1 MKQKFMELLDHI
13 PDYKSFLTPEEL
25 DHSSLELAKRFPDVV
40 SVFSIGKTKEG
51 REIYCLKIGEGSKN
65 ALMFG
70 CPHPNEPIGTMM
82 LEYFSGKL
90 AEDEALRKDLDYTWY
105 IVKAWDA
112 DGLKKNERWLK
123 GPYHIYNYSR
133 YFFRPAGHQ
142 QVDWTFP
149 VDYKEL
155 HFHKT
160 IPETLAMMDL
170 IDRIKPHFIYS
181 LHNAGFGG
189 VYWYISDELK
199 DLYDDMRAAAKR
211 VNIPLNLG
219 EPEVPWCKEL
229 SPAVYQSL
237 GIEQDYDYYEKYGE
251 ENIAE
256 LINAGNCSE
265 SYARERHGSF
275 TLLTELPYFYDARIM
290 DNSEGS
296 KIRRDCILESLDR
309 QKEHEE
315 RVKTFLKELGNIV
328 SEDNQYRMALE
339 AFTKNSENKG
349 TRNMVQKSPEYNR
362 KATVAEEF
370 DSGLMTRFYSL
381 LSLGMVIG
389 MCEYELEHRKQKL
402 TQQEIE
408 CLNRVM
414 REVEEIHKTEAE
426 YLETHLN
433 YEVVPIRKLV
443 SVQLECGLLVSDY
456 LKDKA
461 PIGTNYKLKRFLEM
475 PYERSPKWL
484 DENHIVYLRH
494 DSHGDHIWKRNIH
507 TGQTTR
513 MTREEVRIWSFHC
526 GVGGELYYTM
536 DSSGSECEQICKLS
550 PDGEV
555 RQLTNEPGVRHLFG
569 GESSDG
575 KYIAY
580 ACNQRSGQT
589 FDIWRMNLQTGEK
602 HMVKQHAD
610 HYNWPSDAGM
620 SPDGRY
626 LLYNKL
632 KGESDNA
639 LWITDME
646 TGESRRIPNDD
657 VISAETQPV
666 WKHHE
671 YSFYFLSDRD
681 SDFLNVWHYDLK
693 KDEMKKVYEYG
704 WDAERLCLSGDDR
717 YLAVFVNEGGYT
729 KIHLYD
735 LLHDKEVEIAH
746 PKGVLSSYQQPE
758 WSPTGYKMALTYESG
773 TNPIGI
779 ILLDAEEKGVRRLS
793 ALEVSDEDRERLVEP
808 ELCSFQSFDG
818 LEVPYWLYVP
828 AGMEKKDLPVLVE
841 IHGGPEGQELPT
853 FEPFIQYLLSEGIA
867 VVAPNVRG
875 STGYGK
881 VYTHLDD
888 VEKRLDSVK
897 DIEYLVKHLIESKVA
912 DRSRLAVSG
921 TSYGGFMTLSCAARL
936 PEYWA
941 CAVDTVGMYDLVT
954 FLENTADYR
963 RPHRESEYGSLAMHR
978 ELLREVSPV
987 SKIKEIVA
995 PMMIVQGKNDPRV
1008 PVTEAEQA
1016 VETLSRLGREVEYL
1030 CYDDEGHG
1038 IVKLKN
1044 RLDCYPK
1051 VASFIKKH
1059 LGIK

>member
-1 MKQKFMELLDHI
+1 MKEKFVELIENI
-13 PDYKSFLTPEEL
+13 PDYSTFLTLEEL
-25 DHSSLELAKRFPDVV
+25 DASSFRLAERFPDVA
-40 SVFSIGKTKEG
+40 SVFSIGQTKEG

-82 LEYFSGKL
+82 LEYFSEKL
-90 AEDEALRKDLDYTWY
+90 AEDAALREELDYTWY

-123 GPYHIYNYSR
+123 GPYNISNYSR

-155 HFHKT
+155 HFHKS

-189 VYWYISDELK
+189 VYWYISDELEG
-199 DLYDDMRAAAKR
+199 LYDDMRGAAHR

-229 SPAVYQSL
+229 SPAVYQAL
-237 GIEQDYDYYEKYGE
+237 GIEQDYDYMERYGE
-251 ENIAE
+251 EDIAE

-265 SYARERHGSF
+265 SYARERYGSF
-275 TLLTELPYFYDARIM
+275 TLLTELPYFYDERIM
-290 DNSEGS
+290 DNSES
-296 KIRRDCILESLDR
+296 DKVRRDCILEKLDR
-309 QKEHEE
+309 QKEHDE
-315 RVKTFLKELGNIV
+315 RVKSFLNRVENAV
-328 SEDNQYRMALE
+328 SPDNQYRMALE

-349 TRNMVQKSPEYNR
+349 TRNMVQNSPEYAR

-370 DSGLMTRFYSL
+370 DSNLMSRFYSL

-389 MCEYELEHRKQKL
+389 MCEHELERRRIPEGGEEYRL
-402 TQQEIE
+402 LSAII
-408 CLNRVM
+408 
-414 REVEEIHKTEAE
+414 REAESIHLKETE
-426 YLETHLN
+426 YLEAELR

-443 SVQLECGLLVSDY
+443 SIQLECGLLVSDY
-456 LKDKA
+456 LKDKS
-461 PIGTNYKLKRFLEM
+461 PINSKLRRFLEM
-475 PYERSPKWL
+475 PHESSPKWL
-484 DENHIVYLRH
+484 DDRHIAYLRH
-494 DSHGDHIWKRNIH
+494 DRDGNHIWKVDLE
-507 TGQTTR
+507 TGKKIRLTE
-513 MTREEVRIWSFHC
+513 EEVRIWSFRC
-526 GVGGELYYTM
+526 NLASGDIYYAM
-536 DSSGSECEQICKLS
+536 DESGSECEQIFRLKPC
-550 PDGEV
+550 GER
-555 RQLTNEPGVRHLFG
+555 RQLTDDPGVRHLFG
-569 GESSDG
+569 GVSEDG
-575 KYIAY
+575 KCISY
-580 ACNQRSGQT
+580 ASNKRAGQT
-589 FDIWRMNLQTGEK
+589 FDIWKMDAETGAAQLVRE
-602 HMVKQHAD
+602 HSD
-610 HYNWPSDAGM
+610 NYNWPADAGM

-632 KGESDNA
+632 RGESDNA
-639 LWITDME
+639 LWVTDLE

-657 VISAETQPV
+657 RISAETQPI

-671 YSFYFLSDRD
+671 HSIYFLSDRD
-681 SDFLNVWHYDLK
+681 SNFMNVWHYDLRT
-693 KDEMKKVYEYG
+693 DEMKKVYEYG
-704 WDAERLCLSGDDR
+704 WDVERLSLSRDDR
-717 YLAVFVNEGGYT
+717 YLAVFVNEDGYT
-729 KIHLYD
+729 HLHIYD
-735 LLHDKEVEIAH
+735 LESGEEMRLDY
-746 PKGVLSSYQQPE
+746 PQGVLSGYRQPD
-758 WSPTGYKMALTYESG
+758 WSPTGHRLVLAHENAQNPSG
-773 TNPIGI
+773 
-779 ILLDAEEKGVRRLS
+779 ILLLDIDRNTCRRISDIEVDKEDAAK
-793 ALEVSDEDRERLVEP
+793 LVLP
-808 ELCSFQSFDG
+808 ELRDFVSFDG
-818 LEVPYWLYVP
+818 LRVPYWLYVP
-828 AGMEKKDLPVLVE
+828 AGMEKKNLPVLIE
-841 IHGGPEGQELPT
+841 IHGGPEGQELPI

-881 VYTHLDD
+881 EYTHLDD

-897 DIEYLVKHLIESKVA
+897 DIEFLVQHLVSSGIA
-912 DRSRLAVSG
+912 DVSRLAVSG

-936 PEYWA
+936 PKLWA

-963 RPHRESEYGSLAMHR
+963 RPHRESEYGTLAHHR

-987 SKIKEIVA
+987 SKIKDITA
-995 PMMIVQGKNDPRV
+995 PMMIIQGRNDPRV

-1016 VETLSRLGREVEYL
+1016 VEALRALGREVEYL

-1038 IVKLKN
+1038 IAKLRN

-1051 VASFIKKH
+1051 VADFVKKH
-1059 LGIK
+1059 LKIQ